1 MRYNWNKD
9 NKLTPTEKGA
19 LTRKLKQERDFKR
32 EYDKMTK
39 FIDEH
44 PHLQFKAWELYRFI
58 DLPTKNTSQLILTL
72 VKEKKLFEATGTP
85 IKMLK
90 ERINDSCVFTAK
102 KMIISAERPRLSDIC
117 YHLADPKSKL
127 DYMEFVS

>member
-19 LTRKLKQERDFKR
+19 LTRKLKQEREFKR

-44 PHLQFKAWELYRFI
+44 PYYVICTRCKLHPFHKALRQRS
-58 DLPTKNTSQLILTL
+58 T
-72 VKEKKLFEATGTP
+72 
-85 IKMLK
+85 
-90 ERINDSCVFTAK
+90 
-102 KMIISAERPRLSDIC
+102 
-117 YHLADPKSKL
+117 
-127 DYMEFVS
+127 